1 MREIEGIVQLPPNW
15 DAELTRARGRILALS
30 RGAKRAVLVLS
41 DLILTTFAV
50 WLAFSLR
57 WSRLYVPENGAL
69 WIVMLAAP
77 PIAIGVFHSLGLYQL
92 VTRFLGTRGAVRI
105 FAAVALSVLI
115 WGLLVLMAI
124 GTGDPRLVFPRSII
138 FIYALLAGVLVWA
151 SRELAALA
159 LLGPDFKPVL
169 VRDKR
174 HVAIYGAG
182 TSGVQLL
189 EALRRSD
196 VYLPV
201 GFIDDQPSLIGQ
213 QVSGLKVYKMDKLPR
228 LVERDG
234 VKEVLLALPER
245 QRRERRAII
254 QRLAA
259 HQVRVKTMP
268 AMEDIASGRVAV
280 TDLKPIDVDDLLG
293 RDPVPP
299 DPLLLARA
307 IADKSVM
314 VTGAGGS
321 IGSELARQI
330 LRQRPRCLVLFEI
343 SEAALYLVE
352 IEIQDTLA
360 RLNREAV
367 GEIAGGQIAGHVAA
381 GLARWPAPTI
391 VSVLGTVLDAAVL
404 RSTIETYGVQ
414 TIYHA
419 AAYKHVPIIEANA
432 VAGLRNNTLGSAV
445 LAEVAAASGVERVA
459 LISTDKAVRP
469 TNVMGASKRL
479 AELVFQAAAEKS
491 TGTIFTMVR
500 FGNVLGSSGSV
511 VQRFKQQIQEGGPVT
526 VTDPHVIRYFMS
538 IPEAATLVIQ
548 AGAMARGGEVF
559 VLDMG
564 EPVKIDELARTM
576 IRLMGLD
583 VQDAANPD
591 GDIAIKYV
599 GLRPGEKLFEELLI
613 DERTTETEHPRI
625 RRNNEDFLPA
635 DELQAALDGLKA
647 AMDQGRIEAIHALLV
662 RMVEGYHPDLRGQPV
677 EAASTVVPVSRTLH

>member
-1 MREIEGIVQLPPNW
+1 MVQLPPNW
-15 DAELTRARGRILALS
+15 DAWLTRARSRILGLT
-30 RGAKRAVLVLS
+30 RGGKRSVLVLN
-41 DLILTTFAV
+41 DLVLTTFAV

-57 WSRLYVPENGAL
+57 WSRFYIPENGAL
-69 WIVMLAAP
+69 WVVMLAAP

-182 TSGVQLL
+182 ASGVQLL

-196 VYLPV
+196 IYFPV

-307 IADKSVM
+307 IRGKSVM

-360 RLNREAV
+360 RLDREAS
-367 GEIAGGQIAGHVAA
+367 GE
-381 GLARWPAPTI
+381 ARLQAPTI
-391 VSVLGTVLDAAVL
+391 VSVLGSVLDAAVL
-404 RSTIETYGVQ
+404 RNTIETHRVE

-432 VAGLRNNTLGSAV
+432 VAGLRNNTFGSAV
-445 LAEVAAASGVERVA
+445 LAEVAAATGVERVA

-491 TGTIFTMVR
+491 SRTVFTMVR

-526 VTDPHVIRYFMS
+526 VTDPEVIRYFMS

-548 AGAMARGGEVF
+548 AGAMAQGGEVF

-625 RRNNEDFLPA
+625 RRNNEGFLSA
-635 DELQAALDGLKA
+635 DDLKAALEGLQA

-662 RMVEGYHPDLRGQPV
+662 RTVEGYHPDVRGQPTEV
-677 EAASTVVPVSRTLH
+677 PITIAPVSRTLH

>member
-1 MREIEGIVQLPPNW
+1 MQLSLIW
-15 DAELTRARGRILALS
+15 DDWIARVRSTMLGLP
-30 RGAKRAVLVLS
+30 RGAKRLLLVANDFIITLFS
-41 DLILTTFAV
+41 V
-50 WLAFSLR
+50 WLALSLR
-57 WSRLYVPENGAL
+57 WGRFYIPEDGAL
-69 WIVMLAAP
+69 WLVMLAAP
-77 PIAIGVFHSLGLYQL
+77 PIAVAVFHAMGLYQL
-92 VTRFLGTRGAVRI
+92 VTRFIGTRGAVRI
-105 FAAVALSVLI
+105 FAAVALSMLI
-115 WGLLVLMAI
+115 WGLIVLMAV
-124 GTGDPRLVFPRSII
+124 GTGDPRLVFPRSIV
-138 FIYALLAGVLVWA
+138 FIYALIAGILVWA
-151 SRELAALA
+151 SRELAATA
-159 LLGPDFKPVL
+159 LLGAGPKPTVS
-169 VRDKR
+169 RDKR
-174 HVAIYGAG
+174 HVVIYGAG
-182 TSGVQLL
+182 AAGVQLA

-196 VYLPV
+196 GYRPV

-213 QVSGLKVYKMDKLPR
+213 LVAGLKVYKMDKLPR

-259 HQVRVKTMP
+259 HPVRVKTMP
-268 AMEDIASGRVAV
+268 AMEDIATGRVSV

-299 DPLLLARA
+299 DARLLSRA
-307 IADKSVM
+307 IRDKNVM

-321 IGSELARQI
+321 IGSELVRQI
-330 LRQRPRCLVLFEI
+330 MRQGPRVLVLFEI
-343 SEAALYLVE
+343 SETALYNVE
-352 IEIQDTLA
+352 IEIQDALS
-360 RLNREAV
+360 R
-367 GEIAGGQIAGHVAA
+367 AGTAAGHVT
-381 GLARWPAPTI
+381 PEI
-391 VSVLGTVLDAAVL
+391 VSVLGSVLDASLL
-404 RSTIETYGVQ
+404 RTTIERHRVE

-419 AAYKHVPIIEANA
+419 AAYKHVPIIEANP
-432 VAGLRNNTLGSAV
+432 VAGLSNNTFGSAV
-445 LAEVAAASGVERVA
+445 LAEVAAATGVERVA

-479 AELVFQAAAEKS
+479 AELIFQAAAEKS
-491 TGTIFTMVR
+491 TATIFTMVR

-526 VTDPHVIRYFMS
+526 VTDPEVIRYFMS

-583 VQDAANPD
+583 VQDTTNPD

-625 RRNNEDFLPA
+625 RRNNEGFLPQ
-635 DELQAALDGLKA
+635 DEIKAVLDSLKT
-647 AMDQGRIEAIHALLV
+647 AMEQGRLDAVQAILV
-662 RMVEGYHPDLRGQPV
+662 RNVEGYEPDRRGTTTEHAP
-677 EAASTVVPVSRTLH
+677 TIMPVSRMLH

>member
-1 MREIEGIVQLPPNW
+1 MRRGNEAALQEPHNW
-15 DAELTRARGRILALS
+15 DGWMKGARGQILGLPRGSKRI
-30 RGAKRAVLVLS
+30 VLVLN
-41 DLILTTFAV
+41 DLALTTFSV

-57 WSRLYVPENGAL
+57 WSRFYVPENAAL
-69 WIVMLAAP
+69 WVVVLAAP

-92 VTRFLGTRGAVRI
+92 VTRFLGTRGAMRI
-105 FAAVALSVLI
+105 FGGVALSVLI
-115 WGLLVLMAI
+115 WGLLVLMAV
-124 GTGDPRLVFPRSII
+124 GTGDSQLVFPRSII
-138 FIYALLAGVLVWA
+138 FIYALLAGVLVWS

-159 LLGPDFKPVL
+159 LLGSDFKPV
-169 VRDKR
+169 VAPDKR
-174 HVAIYGAG
+174 QVVIYGAG
-182 TSGVQLL
+182 ASGVQLL
-189 EALRRSD
+189 DALRRTET
-196 VYLPV
+196 YNPI

-213 QVSGLKVYKMDKLPR
+213 QVSGLKVYRMDKLTR
-228 LVERDG
+228 LVEREG

-259 HQVRVKTMP
+259 HPVRVKTMP

-299 DPLLLARA
+299 DAQLLARA
-307 IADKSVM
+307 IRSKSVM

-330 LRQRPRCLVLFEI
+330 LRQAPRCLVLFEI
-343 SEAALYLVE
+343 SEAALYSVE

-360 RLNREAV
+360 RLGREA
-367 GEIAGGQIAGHVAA
+367 AA
-381 GLARWPAPTI
+381 ADHLPPQVIG
-391 VSVLGTVLDAAVL
+391 VLGSVLDAELL
-404 RSTIETYGVQ
+404 RTTIERHRVE

-419 AAYKHVPIIEANA
+419 AAYKHVPIIEANP

-445 LAEVAAASGVERVA
+445 LAEVAAATGVERVA

-469 TNVMGASKRL
+469 TNIMGASKRL

-491 TGTIFTMVR
+491 SGTIFTMVR

-526 VTDPHVIRYFMS
+526 VTDPEVIRYFMS

-548 AGAMARGGEVF
+548 AGAMAQGGEVF

-599 GLRPGEKLFEELLI
+599 GLRPGEKLYEELLI
-613 DERTTETEHPRI
+613 DERTTGTEHPRI
-625 RRNNEDFLPA
+625 RRNNEAFLSA
-635 DELQAALDGLKA
+635 EELREALDGLKA

-662 RMVEGYHPDLRGQPV
+662 RTVEGYRPDLRGQETEIPII
-677 EAASTVVPVSRTLH
+677 AAPVSRMLH